1 MTLEACYAQ
10 MGGDLGA
17 ALCVLESEARLRRYL
32 SRFLD
37 EPTARMLIAA
47 LEEERWEDV
56 MRTAHTMKGLCRG
69 LGLTRLYDACST
81 MTDALRESTPPADMR
96 CSDRVK
102 AECDRVMR
110 VLRMLEADA

>member
-10 MGGDLGA
+10 MGEDLGA

-47 LEEERWEDV
+47 LEE
-56 MRTAHTMKGLCRG
+56 AIQRG
-69 LGLTRLYDACST
+69 
-81 MTDALRESTPPADMR
+81 MEW
-96 CSDRVK
+96 
-102 AECDRVMR
+102 
-110 VLRMLEADA
+110 